1 MDIQNDALENTSSL
15 IEDSLNPHKVPLSHS
30 FTLFFSFFFFSL
42 FLLALFIFYGKQ
54 NTMPIFLLFLGCHPT
69 NFG

>member
-30 FTLFFSFFFFSL
+30 FTLPPPPLFFSVGTFYLLWKAKHYANFFV
-42 FLLALFIFYGKQ
+42 IFGMSPY
-54 NTMPIFLLFLGCHPT
+54 
-69 NFG
+69 